1 MNNILYHKL
10 KKTTMAVALFTS
22 ALLGVTSCQDFLDV
36 DSTYIVN
43 ADDKGIKNA
52 SDSIYFV
59 TGILNKMQAIAD
71 RTVLFGELRGDLVD
85 VTSAASKDIR
95 EIADFN
101 VSSGNK
107 YNSLRDYYA
116 IINNCNNYIAKVD
129 TALENNRG
137 ENIFLNE
144 YAVVKAARAWTY
156 LQLVTTY
163 GEVEFV
169 TEPILT
175 KEDSEKAYPKKGI
188 EAVCDYFLNEDDLQA
203 LADNDN
209 ITYPYYNDI
218 KSTPS
223 RLFYIPMNLILGD
236 LWLWKGSCTGNKS
249 DYLKAAKHYY
259 KYISERNGKNSNSAY
274 PLTTTSVKWNDDTW
288 HNASGSLMI
297 DLWDKTNKPESEV
310 ITVIPMDSVK
320 SEGYYSEIRSLY
332 CSSYNDDYEV
342 SIVPSQGLFDLSA
355 AQDYCHYSRETGISQ
370 IAPKGLDNHMD
381 GDLRLAGSWY
391 VDKNSVKPDGTRFND
406 QTIYKCQTTNGNIT
420 LYRRAQVYLRFAEAM
435 NLAGYPHYAFY
446 ILSTGMNDDVL
457 LNCLLYYC
465 SFEDLNFLLSE
476 FSFSPSRYLCSY
488 RNPFGGGANYGNP
501 LHQGIHSRGCGDTP
515 YNPNYQMPT
524 LPMKLSVS
532 GKDSTFVN
540 VPNGPWLTEDKDTL
554 MTTGEL
560 RLKYIEH
567 QQSISDWQIE
577 QVEKL
582 IIDEGA
588 LELAFEGFRY
598 YDLLRAALRRQSS
611 EPDYLAKKIG
621 ARRGA
626 GTSGAVSVDLTNKA
640 NWFINYDSG
649 K

>member
-1 MNNILYHKL
+1 MNNILYQKL
-10 KKTTMAVALFTS
+10 KKSTMLVALFTS
-22 ALLGVTSCQDFLDV
+22 AMLGVTSCKDFLDV
-36 DSTYIVN
+36 DSAYIVN
-43 ADDKGIKNA
+43 ADDKNINNA

-71 RTVLFGELRGDLVD
+71 RTVLFGEMRGDLVD
-85 VTSAASKDIR
+85 ITSATSKDLR

-101 VSSGNK
+101 VSEDNK

-129 TALENNRG
+129 TALTNNRG
-137 ENIFLNE
+137 ENIFMNE

-169 TEPILT
+169 TEPVLT
-175 KEDSEKAYPKKGI
+175 KEDAEKTYPKKDI
-188 EAVCDYFLNEDDLQA
+188 EAICDFFLNQDGLQA

-209 ITYPYYNDI
+209 ITYPYYGDI

-223 RLFYIPMNLILGD
+223 RLFFVPMNLILGD

-249 DYLKAAKHYY
+249 DYLQAAKHYY
-259 KYISERNGKNSNSAY
+259 KYITERNGKTNESAY
-274 PLTTTSVKWNDDTW
+274 PLTSTASKWTDDTW
-288 HNASGSLMI
+288 HQASSSILL
-297 DLWDKTNKPESEV
+297 DLWDKTNKPNSEV

-342 SIVPSQGLFDLSA
+342 SIVPSQALFDLSA
-355 AQDYCHYSRETGISQ
+355 AQDYCYYNRETHTSQ
-370 IAPKGLDNHMD
+370 IAPKGLDNHLD
-381 GDLRLAGSWY
+381 GDLRLVASWSE
-391 VDKNSVKPDGTRFND
+391 DKNAIKADGTRYTA
-406 QTIYKCQTTNGNIT
+406 QAVSKCLTTNGNIT

-435 NLAGYPHYAFY
+435 NLAGYPRYAFH
-446 ILSTGMNDDVL
+446 ILSTGVNESIITNCMSWFCSDDEL
-457 LNCLLYYC
+457 MY
-465 SFEDLNFLLSE
+465 LLSE
-476 FSFSPSRYLCSY
+476 FSFSPTRYACTY
-488 RNPFGGGANYGNP
+488 ENPFGGGIIYANP
-501 LHQGIHSRGCGDTP
+501 VHQGIHSRGCGDTAFNP
-515 YNPNYQMPT
+515 YYQMPNKPMT
-524 LPMKLSVS
+524 LTVD

-540 VPNGPWLTEDKDTL
+540 VPSGPWLSEDGEVL
-554 MTTGEL
+554 MTAADL
-560 RLKYIEH
+560 RAKYVEH
-567 QQSISDWQIE
+567 QESIREWQMQ
-577 QVEKL
+577 QVEQL

-598 YDLLRAALRRQSS
+598 YDLLRAALRRQTS
-611 EPDYLAKKIG
+611 EPDFLAKKIG

-640 NWFINYDSG
+640 NWFIKAGRN
-649 K
+649 